1 MIMGTTN
8 FAFSHRCVVVSGE
21 DCEVGNVPAHSNCV
35 DFDRNFPVYE
45 LDKYEDRL
53 RFFRITLTPGYYEG
67 ACIDY
72 TDKDVTVTQLMYG
85 DYPCG
90 WDDKRLI
97 GDIVE
102 EFGSVSASE
111 LRKIISE
118 TRAGFPEVTSEWAY
132 WDLFDAIDNRVT
144 ELLKKWEEVTANQ
157 ILDEIKENWGYSEL
171 ESVGILSDGTQFFRR
186 MSA

>member
-1 MIMGTTN
+1 M
-8 FAFSHRCVVVSGE
+8 VVSGE
-21 DCEVGNVPAHSNCV
+21 DCEAGNVPAHSNCV
-35 DFDRNFPVYE
+35 DLDRNFPVYE
-45 LDKYEDRL
+45 LDRYEDRL

-72 TDKDVTVTQLMYG
+72 TDKDVTVSQLLYG

-97 GDIVE
+97 GDIAE
-102 EFGSVSASE
+102 EFGSISVPE

-118 TRAGFPEVTSEWAY
+118 TKAGFPEVTSEWAY

-144 ELLKKWEEVTANQ
+144 ELLKKREEVTANQ
-157 ILDEIKENWGYSEL
+157 ILDEIKEEWGFDEL
-171 ESVGILSDGTQFFRR
+171 GYVGRFSNGEALVRR
-186 MSA
+186 ISA